1 MSSATPSDNDS
12 KLGVTEHALPA
23 NRWRRWMPHA
33 SLVMAV
39 IAVLMSWQLWQKVS
53 TMQEMLARQSADAGQ
68 LSMQANSLAKN
79 AQELTQETAARVALL
94 DARLSEVALQR
105 SQLED
110 LMQSLSRSRD
120 ENLVV
125 DIESA
130 LGLAQQQAELTG
142 SIQPMLAALQSAQK
156 RLSKVPQPRLTPVL
170 RAIQRDID
178 ILQSASLTD
187 LPNVLIRLDELV
199 VLVETLPMVNA
210 VGPSRKGALS
220 TDQRPQPT
228 WSQMWANN
236 DLSGVGQRIWQE
248 ITGLVRVSRIE
259 VPESV
264 LLTPEQSFFARE
276 NLKLRL
282 LNARLGLL
290 ARQTITARNDLAT
303 AERDMNQFFD
313 LSNRPGQTA
322 KTLLRQ
328 VQGQIRL
335 TNLPRLDGTM
345 AALATASAGR

>member
-23 NRWRRWMPHA
+23 SRWRRWMPHA

-220 TDQRPQPT
+220 TDQRPQPS

-290 ARQTITARNDLAT
+290 ARQTITARNDLA
-303 AERDMNQFFD
+303 
-313 LSNRPGQTA
+313 
-322 KTLLRQ
+322 K
-328 VQGQIRL
+328 
-335 TNLPRLDGTM
+335 
-345 AALATASAGR
+345 SA